1 MSKSIKYSKFR
12 VVVKNL
18 INDLYNRTEISKSEM
33 MDFESR
39 FIEYAV
45 DCNYD
50 IYVRVACY
58 DLSDYFEL
66 TSEDL
71 LRFVEKP
78 RARIKIER
86 LRLYTMVNDAFS
98 KRYYEIGEPDENGI
112 FHDYPEVLKTSC
124 VSTKRFLIKEED
136 LSLLKEA
143 VDDGNL
149 DLTVKLCEKEV
160 VLEKEQSKNKVE
172 TTKAKN
178 PTKLRLVKCKGEVYW
193 GDSLLPTI
201 KDINF
206 FILLEL
212 AKAPGKT
219 VKNDKLYKLID
230 SECNKGVLLNQ
241 RITAIRKTF
250 PSPYNDIKSLQCI
263 IPDGK
268 RSKGYRN
275 LNLTKEQV
283 EIV

>member
-143 VDDGNL
+143 VDDGWWWL
-149 DLTVKLCEKEV
+149 V
-160 VLEKEQSKNKVE
+160 VVGGGWWWWVVVGGGWWWLVVAAAQTRSTNPVLRAGEIKNR
-172 TTKAKN
+172 TH
-178 PTKLRLVKCKGEVYW
+178 
-193 GDSLLPTI
+193 
-201 KDINF
+201 
-206 FILLEL
+206 
-212 AKAPGKT
+212 
-219 VKNDKLYKLID
+219 
-230 SECNKGVLLNQ
+230 
-241 RITAIRKTF
+241 
-250 PSPYNDIKSLQCI
+250 
-263 IPDGK
+263 
-268 RSKGYRN
+268 
-275 LNLTKEQV
+275 
-283 EIV
+283 